1 MNYAI
6 VLAGG
11 KGLRLGLDTPKQFV
25 IIKDEPMIVKTIKAF
40 NNVDEIDAIIVV
52 CLSDYIDHLNGL
64 VKEYSLNK
72 VKAVVAG
79 GATRQQSVFAGL
91 QTLEKLNASN
101 EDVVLIHDGARPYV
115 SKEIILNNIKTA
127 KENDAAITVIKS
139 TDSVLMSKQGKVV
152 DSYLN
157 REEIYNCQTPQSFK
171 FGLILE
177 AHKLAKEEGIL
188 DASDDACLVIR
199 MNKKVSIVLGDV
211 NNKKI
216 TYKEDL

>member
-1 MNYAI
+1 M
-6 VLAGG
+6 
-11 KGLRLGLDTPKQFV
+11 
-25 IIKDEPMIVKTIKAF
+25 
-40 NNVDEIDAIIVV
+40 
-52 CLSDYIDHLNGL
+52 
-64 VKEYSLNK
+64 NK

-171 FGLILE
+171 YGLILE

-216 TYKEDL
+216 TYKEDLQ

>member
-25 IIKDEPMIVKTIKAF
+25 IIKDEPMIVKTIKTF

-52 CLSDYIDHLNGL
+52 SLSDYIDHLNGL
-64 VKEYSLNK
+64 VKEYSLNI

-91 QTLEKLNASN
+91 QALEKLNASK

-188 DASDDACLVIR
+188 DASDDACLAIR